1 MLHAFSLSFTVWDVK
16 CVHVHCCY
24 TAGISVW
31 ICYLSLPELLL
42 RWPVVRSAPRVTV
55 LLVVKG
61 LRSRDSPL
69 LSLWSSLPLLWWN
82 WARHTSLDH
91 SKAIKW
97 PLSAEAS
104 VVLWCQL
111 CSSFCRLISLFFLQT
126 HGQVSMYTCTALF
139 SYTEAFSF
147 AFFLRSHWCSLFF
160 FSSGWCIY
168 ITIFW
173 PRLLLCMQ
181 TNQNIMSQAH
191 SGLFSTCSV
200 RSEKC

>member
-1 MLHAFSLSFTVWDVK
+1 MWSACMHCFTVWDTK
-16 CVHVHCCY
+16 CVSVRCCY

-31 ICYLSLPELLL
+31 TCYLSLPELLL
-42 RWPVVRSAPRVTV
+42 RWPGVRSAPRATD

-69 LSLWSSLPLLWWN
+69 LSLWPSLPLLWWN

-111 CSSFCRLISLFFLQT
+111 CSSFCRHISLFFYHHMAESLCART
-126 HGQVSMYTCTALF
+126 LHCYFLTLRHFLCLF
-139 SYTEAFSF
+139 FLSSYDVLFLSFSF
-147 AFFLRSHWCSLFF
+147 FF
-160 FSSGWCIY
+160 FSDVHLY
-168 ITIFW
+168 H
-173 PRLLLCMQ
+173 
-181 TNQNIMSQAH
+181 NIMTQTDTLHAN
-191 SGLFSTCSV
+191 
-200 RSEKC
+200 